1 MVIVENAQA
10 FEQIADESI
19 NNINTSDMD
28 ADVLDI
34 IQDRHFIQDNQILL
48 EFVKPIA
55 DAVAVLQADD
65 AHIGLVIGEF
75 LKLHNHI
82 NDIKG
87 NHKAKTQCLRIL
99 VARFEVITESNAHIV
114 GFALTPQFRN
124 IAFSRIT
131 EREMSEKLIELA
143 RQILRSVTKRQL
155 SNLVTQLVA
164 YRRNDMAFRGHT
176 DGQHARDYWRVIA
189 SREVAEE
196 LSSLALKLL
205 EFVPQASRI
214 ETLFSGM
221 ELTKT
226 KLRNRM
232 NVSSIMKSI

>member
-1 MVIVENAQA
+1 
-10 FEQIADESI
+10 
-19 NNINTSDMD
+19 
-28 ADVLDI
+28 
-34 IQDRHFIQDNQILL
+34 
-48 EFVKPIA
+48 
-55 DAVAVLQADD
+55 
-65 AHIGLVIGEF
+65 
-75 LKLHNHI
+75 
-82 NDIKG
+82 
-87 NHKAKTQCLRIL
+87 
-99 VARFEVITESNAHIV
+99 
-114 GFALTPQFRN
+114 
-124 IAFSRIT
+124 
-131 EREMSEKLIELA
+131 
-143 RQILRSVTKRQL
+143 
-155 SNLVTQLVA
+155 
-164 YRRNDMAFRGHT
+164 MAFRGHT